1 MQEFKRNPS
10 PLHTNM
16 YIFLQI
22 PLMWNRKRS
31 QWVEV
36 PAAKPKHL
44 SLIPGRESCL
54 PSDPYRCTMAHT
66 HKHEPLSHN
75 MSKLKPKL

>member
-1 MQEFKRNPS
+1 MQEFKRNLS

-44 SLIPGRESCL
+44 SLIPGRESCPLTPTDALWLTLTNTNPL
-54 PSDPYRCTMAHT
+54 PITCPS
-66 HKHEPLSHN
+66 
-75 MSKLKPKL
+75 